1 MSVQYVRAKKRSV
14 RTKYCRR
21 KCCERRKTMA
31 DFVDRLSRAHGD
43 LVTIVAFVTI
53 VANFLSQM
61 SPVEV
66 RAKNGHVIR
75 ALEEFYGQTFL
86 SQSELLV
93 TSQCTLPARIS
104 MNERTR
110 APPWPV
116 IRLSGGP
123 CSSNASLWLSTDGEN
138 RTDDLEH

>member
-1 MSVQYVRAKKRSV
+1 
-14 RTKYCRR
+14 
-21 KCCERRKTMA
+21 MA

-75 ALEEFYGQTFL
+75 ALEEFYGQTCL

-93 TSQCTLPARIS
+93 TSQ
-104 MNERTR
+104 
-110 APPWPV
+110 
-116 IRLSGGP
+116 
-123 CSSNASLWLSTDGEN
+123 
-138 RTDDLEH
+138 